1 MRTIWVRM
9 KLSTESFEAK
19 KSCGLLL
26 QEAAALLRR
35 EFERAA
41 GPAGLTLMQW
51 RVMGHLSHHP
61 DGLRQ
66 AAISKAINASP
77 MTVSDVAERLEGAG
91 FIRRDPDP
99 EDSRAKLVRATPEG
113 EVLMGRMS
121 ETASGILDRALDGL
135 DRDEQDKL
143 AGLLRRIIGNLQD
156 RS

>member
-1 MRTIWVRM
+1 M
-9 KLSTESFEAK
+9 KSHDESFEAK

-51 RVMGHLSHHP
+51 RLMGHLARHP

-66 AAISKAINASP
+66 AAIGKAINASP
-77 MTVSDVAERLEGAG
+77 MTVSDVAERLESAG

-99 EDSRAKLVRATPEG
+99 ADSRAKLVRVTDAG
-113 EVLMGRMS
+113 EELLGRMR
-121 ETASGILDRALDGL
+121 ETASGIMDQTLTGVDP
-135 DRDEQDKL
+135 DEREKL
-143 AGLLRRIIGNLQD
+143 ADLLRRVIANLQD